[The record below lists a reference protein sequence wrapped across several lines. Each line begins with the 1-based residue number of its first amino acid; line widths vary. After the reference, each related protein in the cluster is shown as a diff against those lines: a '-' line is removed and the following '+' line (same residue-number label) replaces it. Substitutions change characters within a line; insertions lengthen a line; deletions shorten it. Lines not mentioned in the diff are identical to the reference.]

1 VLILP
6 SYKEIRNRLLIAG
19 AKQIQPIIGE
29 FELTSRCNFTC
40 AMCYVK
46 ENLPSTDLTTRTWK
60 TIFKAAVDAGM
71 VYALLTG
78 GEPFTRPDFTEL
90 YTFLFDM
97 GVKITVYSNGS
108 LLTDKIIETFTIRP
122 PEFIG
127 ITLYGASD
135 TTYFQ
140 VTGISNGFS
149 MVDQAIEK
157 LQKNGI
163 NVALRTLPIP
173 NVVTDL
179 DNIITY
185 CRKRKLMLG
194 YQMYIAVHR
203 GCKIGENQQ
212 RLSPEDLVMFEHKIL
227 YTFGKETVKHHLE
240 TDASQ
245 KTCAALKSSV
255 FITWDGYMQPCAIID
270 QPRKKLI
277 PELYLKTFRLLNKK
291 IQTIGDCLA
300 CHDCELVNFCMQC
313 YARRQLEGNVSM
325 CPKYLKNVAMLRRE
339 ITNEKF

>member
-1 VLILP
+1 MP

-135 TTYFQ
+135 
-140 VTGISNGFS
+140 
-149 MVDQAIEK
+149 
-157 LQKNGI
+157 
-163 NVALRTLPIP
+163 
-173 NVVTDL
+173 
-179 DNIITY
+179 
-185 CRKRKLMLG
+185 
-194 YQMYIAVHR
+194 
-203 GCKIGENQQ
+203 
-212 RLSPEDLVMFEHKIL
+212 
-227 YTFGKETVKHHLE
+227 
-240 TDASQ
+240 
-245 KTCAALKSSV
+245 
-255 FITWDGYMQPCAIID
+255 
-270 QPRKKLI
+270 
-277 PELYLKTFRLLNKK
+277 
-291 IQTIGDCLA
+291 
-300 CHDCELVNFCMQC
+300 
-313 YARRQLEGNVSM
+313 
-325 CPKYLKNVAMLRRE
+325 
-339 ITNEKF
+339 